1 LKQLSILESIGSP
14 FIKLFESKE
23 NFFSKNQL
31 NFSLNKVSENCIG
44 EVNSEFDDKEDILSI
59 ENGIEEK
66 QEREQEMACLPS
78 ISKFQNPSCF
88 FNSFIERN

>member
-1 LKQLSILESIGSP
+1 M
-14 FIKLFESKE
+14 KLFESKE

-31 NFSLNKVSENCIG
+31 NFSLNKISSNCIG
-44 EVNSEFDDKEDILSI
+44 EVNSDLEDKDDDVVSI

-66 QEREQEMACLPS
+66 QEREQEIACMPS